1 MQEHHKHNVPVRDL
15 KIRCCS
21 FRQDRVPS
29 RWLADRNAIVL
40 AALHFL
46 SCECSGCV
54 GRAFKPGEY
63 AYSTDERTKQVLPG
77 DSARIAT
84 VIRSR
89 SHVAHPGPK
98 RIWTCNTATK
108 VRLDILRRAC
118 ILGALPSYLDM
129 CRTTSYSK
137 AHLHQQCYAHA
148 ARSGRMSDIRN
159 LLWHQPSAFFPPFW
173 TNP

>member
-1 MQEHHKHNVPVRDL
+1 MQEHHKHNVPAVRDF
-15 KIRCCS
+15 KRIRCCS

-29 RWLADRNAIVL
+29 RWLTDRNVIVL

-54 GRAFKPGEY
+54 GRVFKPGEY

-77 DSARIAT
+77 DSARIET

-89 SHVAHPGPK
+89 LHVAHPGHK
-98 RIWTCNTATK
+98 RIWTCDTATK

-118 ILGALPSYLDM
+118 ILGALPSSYLDM

-137 AHLHQQCYAHA
+137 AHLH
-148 ARSGRMSDIRN
+148 
-159 LLWHQPSAFFPPFW
+159 
-173 TNP
+173 